1 LKISLHRWYI
11 ERGQVKPLPPEDQA
25 MIATMLAGAGRK
37 EEARALAES
46 AGRHAAGSIDVNYE
60 LARTWAVMG
69 DRAQAIRY
77 LEGAVAAGYDDP
89 YLIVIDPSLA
99 SLQDDPAIEKLAP
112 PQGTVN
118 SSSS

>member
-1 LKISLHRWYI
+1 
-11 ERGQVKPLPPEDQA
+11 

-77 LEGAVAAGYDDP
+77 LEGAVAAGYDD
-89 YLIVIDPSLA
+89 LS
-99 SLQDDPAIEKLAP
+99 
-112 PQGTVN
+112 
-118 SSSS
+118 